1 MGRPFHALKS
11 GPRPAYDAIVIGAG
25 IGGLMCANLLA
36 REGLAVLLIEQ
47 HYMVGG
53 YCSMF
58 RRKGYTFDAAT
69 HFYPLL
75 GNPQTMTG
83 KLLRELGMTTGWIK
97 MDPVDQFHFPDGSL
111 FAVPADFETYL
122 GQLKAAFPEEAH
134 ALDDFFAVV
143 KRAYM
148 LGLLYYFRGR
158 DTAQLNAYRDLTV
171 QQVLDRYFRHPKL
184 KLLLTADCPHWGSPP
199 SRTSFVFDSMLRLS
213 YFLGNYYP
221 RGGSQAFAD
230 ELAQRFAESGGHIL
244 MHALVTRILVQH
256 ETAYGVEVEIG
267 QGQARRVEQVYA
279 DYVVSNGDL
288 RRTFEQLVGPA
299 HLEVEYLAMLRSWR
313 PTYPCFLT
321 HIGLQD
327 MPTAVLRQAH
337 GYYWDSW
344 DTDQVGRNGL
354 RFKIF
359 VPTLYEPALARH
371 GGHIVIIQ
379 KVLDID
385 YDAITD
391 WVAHKAAVERY
402 IMAHLERMIP
412 GFTDKV
418 VVKLS
423 ASALT
428 SSRYTLNYQGAMLG
442 WEMSPAQLGANRFD
456 VIGPIDRLYC
466 VGHWVQPGGGITP
479 VIVSAMKVARLIT
492 QGSAVHLSQPH
503 MVPLA
508 HTLTGVGW
516 SGEGM

>member
-1 MGRPFHALKS
+1 MGRPFHTLKS
-11 GPRPAYDAIVIGAG
+11 GPQQAYDAIVIGAG
-25 IGGLMCANLLA
+25 IGGLVCANLLA

-58 RRKGYTFDAAT
+58 RRKGYSFDAAT

-83 KLLRELGMTTGWIK
+83 KLLRDLGMTTGWIK
-97 MDPVDQFHFPDGSL
+97 MDPVDQFHFPDGSH
-111 FAVPADFETYL
+111 FAVPADFATYL
-122 GQLKAAFPEEAH
+122 GQLKAAFPEEAP

-158 DTAQLNAYRDLTV
+158 DTAPLGAYRDLTV
-171 QQVLDRYFRHPKL
+171 QQVLDQYFRHPKL

-230 ELAQRFAESGGHIL
+230 ELAQRFTESGGHIL
-244 MHALVTRILVQH
+244 MQALVTRILVQR
-256 ETAYGVEVEIG
+256 ETAYGIEVDLGYGRE
-267 QGQARRVEQVYA
+267 QRVEQVYA

-299 HLEVEYLAMLRSWR
+299 HLPAEYLAMLRSWR
-313 PTYPCFLT
+313 PTFPCFLT
-321 HIGLQD
+321 HIGLHD
-327 MPTAVLRQAH
+327 IPTAVLRQAH

-344 DTDQVGRNGL
+344 DTDEVGRNGL

-371 GGHIVIIQ
+371 GGHIVIVQ
-379 KVLDID
+379 KVLDLD
-385 YDAITD
+385 YDAIAD
-391 WVAHKAAVERY
+391 WPAHKAAVERY
-402 IMAHLERMIP
+402 IMAHLERVIP
-412 GFTDKV
+412 GVADQV

-442 WEMSPAQLGANRFD
+442 WEMSPDQLGVNRLD
-456 VIGPIDRLYC
+456 VVGPIDRLYC

-479 VIVSAMKVARLIT
+479 VIVSAMKVAHLIT
-492 QGSAVHLSQPH
+492 QGNAIPLSP
-503 MVPLA
+503 A
-508 HTLTGVGW
+508 HTLPPVHALTGVG
-516 SGEGM
+516 